1 MADYAV
7 SATRFMM
14 NNKVSDDIRELLID
28 TTKAS
33 ITAVSKVFNALKT
46 KTAMDTYKIAQTAHI
61 AFKKEYNEM
70 LERLS
75 GVLKKRSAEQI
86 ERLFQGAIIIIKHTE
101 RLVDHVD
108 NICENFVFIK
118 QSDFFFT
125 KQSKQ

>member
-14 NNKVSDDIRELLID
+14 NNKVSDDIRELIID
-28 TTKAS
+28 SAKAAIS
-33 ITAVSKVFNALKT
+33 AISKVFKALTT
-46 KTAMDTYKIAQTAHI
+46 KTALDTYKISQAARI
-61 AFKKEYNEM
+61 AFRKEYDEM

-75 GVLKKRSAEQI
+75 GILKRRSAEQI

-108 NICENFVFIK
+108 NISENFVFIK